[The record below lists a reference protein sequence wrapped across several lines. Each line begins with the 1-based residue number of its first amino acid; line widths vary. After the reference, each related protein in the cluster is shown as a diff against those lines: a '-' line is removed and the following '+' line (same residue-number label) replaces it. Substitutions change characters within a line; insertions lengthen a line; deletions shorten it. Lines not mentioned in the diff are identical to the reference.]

1 MSSSKQVP
9 RRNLSVKGLQAALA
23 DQLDLRLSGWEILGS
38 VMVVSL
44 DPGYSENEKTLI
56 GETIVR
62 LHPTAETV
70 VNRMSIDDELR
81 EPVTEVIAGSKTESI
96 HVENGCKYR
105 IDPTKVMFSFGN
117 KEERERMAT
126 VSSPNETV
134 VDMFSCV
141 GQFTL
146 PLAKH
151 SRPRKVYAV
160 EKNPAAFQFLKEN
173 IVLNKLSNVDP
184 LLGDCREVCPT
195 GVADRVLM
203 GYLFETERF
212 LPTAIKALKKRGT
225 LHYHFNCTEE
235 KLEGK
240 IQSVLKLASEHAA
253 SAKVSKTVKVKSYA
267 PKMYHWVLDIDIKK

>member
-1 MSSSKQVP
+1 MSSSKQIP

-23 DQLDLRLSGWEILGS
+23 DKIDLRLSGWEILGS

-44 DPGYSENEKTLI
+44 GSGYSNREKRLI
-56 GETIVR
+56 GETIVK

-70 VNRMSIDDELR
+70 VNRTSIDDELR
-81 EPVTEVIAGSKTESI
+81 KPRTEVIAGAGTATV
-96 HVENGCKYR
+96 HVENGCIYR
-105 IDPTKVMFSFGN
+105 IDPARVMFSFGN
-117 KEERERMAT
+117 KEERKRMAKI
-126 VSSPNETV
+126 SSPNEIV

-151 SRPRKVYAV
+151 SRPEKVYAI
-160 EKNPAAFQFLKEN
+160 EKNPVAFQYLKEN
-173 IVLNKLSNVDP
+173 IAQNKLNNVEP
-184 LLGDCREVCPT
+184 LEGDCCEVCPT
-195 GVADRVLM
+195 DVANRVLM

-212 LPTAIKALKKRGT
+212 LPTAIKALNERGT

-235 KLEGK
+235 NLEYE
-240 IQSVLKLASEHAA
+240 IQRVLKLALKHSA

-267 PKMYHWVLDIDIKK
+267 PKMYHWVLDIDIEK